1 MKYAAIATAL
11 SISAL
16 GILLDDI
23 TTFIGLSRGFVETN
37 PIFPYSLLVIPVFYF
52 LFLIGLENVRVR
64 VIPYE
69 YKQYFFFFMFF
80 VALISFKGFVNNTF
94 VLLAPSS

>member
-1 MKYAAIATAL
+1 MKYAAIAMAL

-37 PIFPYSLLVIPVFYF
+37 PIYPYSLLVIPVFYI
-52 LFLIGLENVRVR
+52 LFLVGLEHVRLR
-64 VIPYE
+64 VIPHQ
-69 YKQYFFFFMFF
+69 YKQYFIFFMLF

-94 VLLAPSS
+94 VLLAPNY